1 MRLSNKWDYNNLV
14 WKDEAGVPDNPPY
27 VKMNSIWIRGLDVL
41 SKKTKKPVS
50 GMEQTYIFLFV
61 INTAKT
67 LKCYMENKPK
77 KPMKGGENGM
87 VVS

>member
-1 MRLSNKWDYNNLV
+1 MDQRLGCV
-14 WKDEAGVPDNPPY
+14 
-27 VKMNSIWIRGLDVL
+27 I
-41 SKKTKKPVS
+41 KTKKATVS
-50 GMEQTYIFLFV
+50 RMEQTHIFLFV

-67 LKCYMENKPK
+67 LECYMENKHK

>member
-1 MRLSNKWDYNNLV
+1 M
-14 WKDEAGVPDNPPY
+14 
-27 VKMNSIWIRGLDVL
+27 KMNSIWIRGLDVL
-41 SKKTKKPVS
+41 SEKKKKATVS

>member
-1 MRLSNKWDYNNLV
+1 
-14 WKDEAGVPDNPPY
+14 
-27 VKMNSIWIRGLDVL
+27 
-41 SKKTKKPVS
+41 
-50 GMEQTYIFLFV
+50 MEQTYIFLFV

>member
-1 MRLSNKWDYNNLV
+1 MCYL
-14 WKDEAGVPDNPPY
+14 
-27 VKMNSIWIRGLDVL
+27 
-41 SKKTKKPVS
+41 KKKKKRKATVS

>member
-1 MRLSNKWDYNNLV
+1 MDQRLGCV
-14 WKDEAGVPDNPPY
+14 
-27 VKMNSIWIRGLDVL
+27 I
-41 SKKTKKPVS
+41 KKKKKATVS
-50 GMEQTYIFLFV
+50 RMEQTHIFLFV

-67 LKCYMENKPK
+67 LECYMENKHK